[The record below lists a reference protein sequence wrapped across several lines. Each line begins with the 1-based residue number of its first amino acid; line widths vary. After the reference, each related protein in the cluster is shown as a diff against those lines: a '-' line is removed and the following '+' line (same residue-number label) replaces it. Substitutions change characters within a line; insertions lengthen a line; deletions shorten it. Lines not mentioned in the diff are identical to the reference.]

1 MRVYDTEWRL
11 LPQVSIPLRKHNEQ
25 HRRLSASQRR
35 ATMQATK
42 FRIVSILGLR
52 ARSRDSSS
60 TAQYRYT
67 VPRTE
72 PKRS

>member
-1 MRVYDTEWRL
+1 MKCQKAYNTERHL
-11 LPQVSIPLRKHNEQ
+11 LKRVSIRKHNEQ
-25 HRRLSASQRR
+25 HRRLSVSQRPGGNKVSHC
-35 ATMQATK
+35 QY
-42 FRIVSILGLR
+42 FRIP

-60 TAQYRYT
+60 TAQYRYM

>member
-1 MRVYDTEWRL
+1 MTRKWRL
-11 LPQVSIPLRKHNEQ
+11 LTRVSIPLRKHNEQ
-25 HRRLSASQRR
+25 HWRLSASQRR
-35 ATMQATK
+35 AATATK

-60 TAQYRYT
+60 AAQYRYT